1 MNTNTTDLMD
11 DDSNA
16 VAIIGMAG
24 RFPDAANL
32 DEFWRNLRDGV
43 ESVRPVSDE
52 ALRAA
57 GVDLATLDDPSY
69 VKVASTL
76 QDIDLFDASFFGMSP
91 REAELMDPQ
100 HRIFMECAWEALEH
114 GGYEPRGYRGAIGLF
129 AGTATS
135 NYLIENI
142 ASNPGVLASAGVRQ
156 IMLVND
162 KDFLCGRTAFE
173 LDLRG
178 PAVVVQTACSTSL
191 VAVHMACQS
200 ILSGESDMALAGGVA
215 ISNLER
221 TGYFHNE
228 GGLYSR
234 DGHCRPFDANASGI
248 VAGSGIGLVLLKSLA
263 AAIEDGDTIHAV
275 IRGTAINND
284 GSDKLSFTAP
294 SVDGQ
299 AACIS
304 EAQAVA
310 GVDPSTIT
318 YIEAHGTGTA
328 LGDPIEIGALRQ
340 AFGMDGMGQHCA
352 IGSLKSNLGHLDVA
366 AGVAG
371 LLKTVLALKH
381 GELPASLHFERANPH
396 IDFAGSPF
404 HVNARRTPWQ
414 PQGMPR
420 RAGVSSFGIGGT
432 NAHAILEQAPFAPEQ
447 AASRATQ
454 LLVLSAQSPAALDD
468 AAGRLAAALEA
479 DSSINLADAAHTLQ
493 NGRRH
498 FRYRRSVA
506 ASSVAEAAALL
517 RSAPAVPAAQSL
529 EQPDVV
535 FMFPGGGTQ
544 YAGMARELYA
554 VEEVF
559 RTVVDECAA
568 LLQESLG
575 LDIRTLA
582 FCAPESPEAAQL
594 QSTRYALPALFT
606 VEYAL
611 ARQLMAWGLQPAA
624 LVGHSLG
631 EYVAACVS
639 GVLSLPD
646 ALHIVATRGRLI
658 GALPAANMLAV
669 LAPAAEMRGRLGEG
683 LWLACVNSRES
694 CTISGTPEATAQLAA
709 RLEAEGIE
717 FQLLAGWPASHSGL
731 MDPILEEFRAVL
743 ATMRFGEPRIPYLSN
758 LTGGWADAALVGNAG
773 YWVDHLRQ
781 TVRFADCAAALMQG
795 APRVFVEVGP
805 GSTLGNLVRRD
816 LPREDAGRVA
826 NSLPRK
832 DTPACSVA
840 SALGALGQLWSA
852 GVGIDWSKL
861 HGGERRRRIPLPTYP
876 FQRQR
881 YWISRGDSNALA
893 VSEQLSDASDAAQP
907 DAAAPAAPLARYP
920 RPALPVPFAAPETE
934 LQRALCA
941 VWEEVLGVA
950 PVGIHDDFFAL
961 GGNSLIAIQ
970 LGCRIRSAFNVDLP
984 IRTLFRK
991 PTAAQQACDIQGAER
1006 AGAAATIP
1014 RRRPGAPVKAS
1025 LAQQRLWFIARMDPA
1040 AAAAYHICKAL
1051 RIKGPLQSD
1060 ALRCALGQLVARH
1073 ESLRTRFVEEG
1084 GEAYLQFAP
1093 VDCGFALHEQDLSH
1107 LAGHELESHI
1117 DLVAT
1122 DASAAPFD
1130 LAQGPLIRGQLLRL
1144 GEGEHILLI
1153 TQHHIISDGW
1163 SIGLLVDEVRTLYEA
1178 AIGATAAQL
1187 PELPIQ
1193 YADYAAWQRDWL
1205 QGDVLQRH
1213 LEFWRGHLE
1222 GAPGLLE
1229 LPTDRPRPARQSYA
1243 GGHVELALDAGLTGG
1258 LRALAEQHGVTL
1270 FMVLLA
1276 GWATLLARLSGQRD
1290 IVIGTP
1296 VANRQRTET
1305 EGLIGFFVNT
1315 LALRVRLS
1323 DELSVAELL
1332 ASVKASM
1339 LDAYEYQQLPFDHV
1353 VEELKPVRSMSYGP
1367 IFQVMLNL
1375 HNTPADTEVGMSC
1388 LSFSHVQTPENTA
1401 QCDLLLALQEG
1412 QQTIGGSINF
1422 ASDLF
1427 DRATV
1432 EGFAAQLQVLLA
1444 AMAADAG
1451 QAVARLPLLSASE
1464 RERVLEGFN
1473 QTAAGFPRGQLMHQL
1488 FEQQAA
1494 ARPEAPALA
1503 FGEVQWS
1510 YAELNRRAN
1519 QVAHYLRALGVRP
1532 DERVAICLERGPA
1545 LVAGLLGILKAG
1557 AAYVPLDPA
1566 YPAQRLAFMLQDS
1579 APAAL
1584 LTEAALA
1591 APLAGSGLPLV
1602 VLDGEHAGMLAAQPA
1617 GNPAVAEGMD
1627 DNCLAYV
1634 IYTSGSTGQPKG
1646 VMNHHR
1652 GLCNLVHAQSA
1663 LYQVDAAS
1671 RVLQFVSVSFDV
1683 CVSEIAMA
1691 LCSGATLH
1699 LAPAAELLPGAPLV
1713 AALQRSAATHVSLPM
1728 AVLAALPQD
1737 AALPALQ
1744 ALIVGGEALPAPL
1757 ANHWSARCRVY
1768 NSYGPTEATVCATVH
1783 VCDGAQDG
1791 AVPIG
1796 RPLANNR
1803 VYILD
1808 GHGQP
1813 VPRGVVGEIHIGG
1826 VQVARGYLNRP
1837 ELTQQRF
1844 VADPFAGEEGARMYR
1859 TGDLGRWLADGS
1871 IEFAGRN
1878 DFQVKIRGF
1887 RIELGE
1893 IESRLSACAGVREA
1907 LVVAREDQP
1916 GDKRLVAY
1924 LVAEAGAALQ
1934 ANELR
1939 RSLAADLAE
1948 HMLPG
1953 AYVVLDAFPLTPNGK
1968 IDRERLPAPD
1978 GEAVIRQAYEAPQ
1991 GQVEAAIAAIWAEL
2005 LKLEQVGRHDNFFE
2019 LGGYS
2024 LLATQFVARLRDEN
2038 GMDIALAKVFEY
2050 PSVAALAEAAVLAEL
2065 DQYSASDI
2073 DDLAASLDQLS
2084 DEEIERL
2091 LAQERA
2097 EQGN

>member
-1 MNTNTTDLMD
+1 MSTTDMHD

-43 ESVRPVSDE
+43 ESVRPVSDDE
-52 ALRAA
+52 LRAA
-57 GVDLATLDDPSY
+57 GVDQATLDDPSY
-69 VKVASTL
+69 VKAASL
-76 QDIDLFDASFFGMSP
+76 LDNIDLFDAGFFGMSP

-100 HRIFMECAWEALEH
+100 HRLFLECAWEALEH

-215 ISNLER
+215 ISNLEK

-234 DGHCRPFDANASGI
+234 DGHCKPFDASASGI
-248 VAGSGIGLVLLKSLA
+248 IAGSGIGLVLLKSLEA
-263 AAIEDGDTIHAV
+263 ARADGDTIHAV
-275 IRGTAINND
+275 IRGSAINND

-294 SVDGQ
+294 SVEGQ

-304 EAQAVA
+304 EAHAVA

-340 AFGMDGMGQHCA
+340 AFDADGQGQYCA

-366 AGVAG
+366 AGIAG
-371 LLKTVLALKH
+371 LLKATLALKH
-381 GELPASLHFERANPH
+381 GELPASLHFEQPNPH
-396 IDFAGSPF
+396 IDFANSPF
-404 HVNARRTPWQ
+404 YVNARHAPWQ
-414 PQGMPR
+414 PQGFPR

-432 NAHAILEQAPFAPEQ
+432 NAHVVLEQAQATASAP
-447 AASRATQ
+447 ASRAAQ
-454 LLVLSAQSPAALDD
+454 LLVLSARTPAALDV
-468 AAGRLAAALEA
+468 AVSQLAAHLEA
-479 DSSINLADAAHTLQ
+479 EPALNLADAAYTLQ
-493 NGRRH
+493 QGRRH

-506 ASSVAEAAALL
+506 AATAGDAVAAL
-517 RSAPAVPAAQSL
+517 RAVPAVPQMQAAEEAGL
-529 EQPDVV
+529 V

-544 YAGMARELYA
+544 YVGMGKELYA
-554 VEEVF
+554 QEALF
-559 RTVVDECAA
+559 RSVVDECAG
-568 LLQESLG
+568 LLQASLE
-575 LDIRTLA
+575 LDIRALMFA
-582 FCAPESPEAAQL
+582 QAGSPQAAQL
-594 QSTRYALPALFT
+594 QQVQYSLPALFT
-606 VEYAL
+606 IEYAL
-611 ARQLMAWGLQPAA
+611 ARQLMEWSLQPSA

-639 GVLSLPD
+639 GVLSLQD
-646 ALHIVATRGRLI
+646 ALFLVATRGRLI
-658 GALPAANMLAV
+658 GRLPAANMLAV
-669 LAPAAEMRGRLGEG
+669 LAPAAAMEGRLGED

-694 CTISGTPEATAQLAA
+694 CTISGTPEATARLAA
-709 RLEAEGIE
+709 QFDADGIE
-717 FQLLAGWPASHSGL
+717 YQLLAGWPASHSGL
-731 MDPILEEFRAVL
+731 MDPILEEFRAAL
-743 ATMRFGEPRIPYLSN
+743 APLRFGAPQIPYLSN
-758 LTGGWADAALVGNAG
+758 LTGGWADAALVGHPG
-773 YWVDHLRQ
+773 YWVDHLRH
-781 TVRFADCAAALMQG
+781 TVRFADGVAALMDG
-795 APRVFVEVGP
+795 TPKAFVEVGP
-805 GSTLGNLVRRD
+805 GTTLGNLVRRD
-816 LPREDAGRVA
+816 LPRHELGRVA
-826 NSLPRK
+826 TSMPRK
-832 DTPACSVA
+832 DAPECSV
-840 SALGALGQLWSA
+840 STALGALGQLWAA
-852 GVGIDWSKL
+852 GVPVDWLRL
-861 HGGERRRRIPLPTYP
+861 HGSDRRCRIPMPGYP
-876 FQRQR
+876 FERQR
-881 YWISRGDSNALA
+881 YWIARGDSRALA
-893 VSEQLSDASDAAQP
+893 APEQSAGAVLETRPAEAEAAVP
-907 DAAAPAAPLARYP
+907 SLARYP
-920 RPALPVPFAAPETE
+920 RPHLPVPFEAPSTAAE
-934 LQRALCA
+934 QSLCA
-941 VWEEVLGVA
+941 IWEEVLGVA
-950 PVGIHDDFFAL
+950 PVGVHDDFFAL

-970 LGCRIRSAFNVDLP
+970 LGCRIRGAFQADLP
-984 IRTLFRK
+984 LRTLFRK
-991 PTAAQQACDIQGAER
+991 PTVAQQACELQAIGNDCIETA
-1006 AGAAATIP
+1006 IP
-1014 RRRPGAPVKAS
+1014 RRAEGEPVKAS

-1040 AAAAYHICKAL
+1040 AAAAYHISKAL
-1051 RIKGPLQSD
+1051 RIRGPLQASLLHAAMD
-1060 ALRCALGQLVARH
+1060 RLVARH
-1073 ESLRTRFVEEG
+1073 ESLRTRFTEQG
-1084 GEAYLQFAP
+1084 GEAYQEFAP
-1093 VDCGFALHEQDLSH
+1093 ADCGFALHRHDLSH
-1107 LAGHELESHI
+1107 LAGHELESVI
-1117 DLVAT
+1117 DMMAA

-1130 LAQGPLIRGQLLRL
+1130 LEQGALIRGMLLQISA
-1144 GEGEHILLI
+1144 EEHILVI

-1163 SIGLLVDEVRTLYEA
+1163 SIGVLVEEVRALYEA
-1178 AIGATAAQL
+1178 FQAGQDDPL
-1187 PELPIQ
+1187 PALPIQ
-1193 YADYAAWQRDWL
+1193 YADYAAWQRTWL

-1213 LEFWRGHLE
+1213 LAFWRGHLE
-1222 GAPGLLE
+1222 GAPALLE
-1229 LPTDRPRPARQSYA
+1229 LPTDRPRPARQTYA
-1243 GGHVELALDAGLTGG
+1243 GGHVELALGQDIAAG
-1258 LRALAEQHGVTL
+1258 LRALAEQHGTTL

-1276 GWATLLARLSGQRD
+1276 GWAIMLARLSGQRD

-1315 LALRVRLS
+1315 LALRVRLDDVQTVS
-1323 DELSVAELL
+1323 ELL
-1332 ASVKASM
+1332 AAVKTAT
-1339 LDAYEYQQLPFDHV
+1339 LDAYEFQQLPFDQV
-1353 VEELKPVRSMSYGP
+1353 VEELKPVRSMSHGP
-1367 IFQVMLNL
+1367 VFQVMLNL
-1375 HNTPADTEVGMSC
+1375 HNTPADTTVSMSA
-1388 LSFSHVQTPENTA
+1388 LQFSHVQTPENTA
-1401 QCDLLLALQEG
+1401 QCDLLLALQDG
-1412 QQTIGGSINF
+1412 NDGLVGSLNY

-1432 EGFAAQLQVLLA
+1432 EDYAVQLRVLLA
-1444 AMAADAG
+1444 AMAANPT
-1451 QAVARLPLLSASE
+1451 QAVAQIPLLSAEQQACLLDS
-1464 RERVLEGFN
+1464 FN
-1473 QTAAGFPRGQLMHQL
+1473 ATGTAFPQGQLMHGL
-1488 FEQQAA
+1488 FEAQAA
-1494 ARPEAPALA
+1494 GQPDALA
-1503 FGEVQWS
+1503 LAYGSTAWS
-1510 YAELNRRAN
+1510 YQELNRRAN
-1519 QVAHYLRALGVRP
+1519 QVAHYLRGLGVQP
-1532 DERVAICLERGPA
+1532 DDRVALCLERGP
-1545 LVAGLLGILKAG
+1545 LMVAGLLGILKAG

-1566 YPAQRLAFMLQDS
+1566 YPAQRLAFMLSDS

-1584 LTEAALA
+1584 LTEAAIA
-1591 APLAGSGLPLV
+1591 ALLDGAGLPLV
-1602 VLDGEHAGMLAAQPA
+1602 VLDGEHAAELDLQPA
-1617 GNPAVAEGMD
+1617 ANPARAEGMD
-1627 DNCLAYV
+1627 DSRLAYV

-1652 GLCNLVHAQSA
+1652 GLCNLVHAQTA
-1663 LYQVDAAS
+1663 LYQVDASS
-1671 RVLQFVSVSFDV
+1671 RVLQFVSLSFDV

-1691 LCSGATLH
+1691 LCSGASLH
-1699 LAPAAELLPGAPLV
+1699 LAPAGELLPGAPLV
-1713 AALQRSAATHVSLPM
+1713 ESLQRSAATHVSLPM

-1737 AALPALQ
+1737 ASLPALK

-1768 NSYGPTEATVCATVH
+1768 NSYGPTETTVCATVYC
-1783 VCDGAQDG
+1783 CDGVQQG

-1808 GHGQP
+1808 SHGQP

-1837 ELTQQRF
+1837 DLTEQRF
-1844 VADPFAGEEGARMYR
+1844 VVDPFAGEAGARMYR
-1859 TGDLGRWLADGS
+1859 TGDLGRWLADGN

-1893 IESRLSACAGVREA
+1893 IESRLAACQGVREA

-1924 LVAEAGAALQ
+1924 LVAEAGATLQ

-1939 RSLAADLAE
+1939 RTLAADLAE

-1968 IDRERLPAPD
+1968 IDRARLPAPGGD
-1978 GEAVIRQAYEAPQ
+1978 SVIRQAYEAPQ
-1991 GQVEAAIAAIWAEL
+1991 GAVECAIATLWADL
-2005 LKLEQVGRHDNFFE
+2005 LGIEQVGRHDNFFE

-2024 LLATQFVARLRDEN
+2024 LLATQFVARLRDEIKI
-2038 GMDIALAKVFEY
+2038 DIALAKVFEH
-2050 PSVAALAEAAVLAEL
+2050 PTVASLAEAAVLAEL
-2065 DQYSASDI
+2065 GQFSNEDI
-2073 DDLAASLDQLS
+2073 EGLAADLDQLS
-2084 DEEIERL
+2084 DEEIERM

-2097 EQGN
+2097 EQGQ